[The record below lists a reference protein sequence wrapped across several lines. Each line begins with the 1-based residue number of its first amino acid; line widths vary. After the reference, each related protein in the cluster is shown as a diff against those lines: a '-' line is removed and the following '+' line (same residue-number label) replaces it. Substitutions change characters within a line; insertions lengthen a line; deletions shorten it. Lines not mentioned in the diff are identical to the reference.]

1 MRAPVR
7 GQPRCSR
14 LPSSRNGPLPSLCL
28 SSVPDP
34 TLLRLDTV
42 PTMILLRE
50 FTHRWVVL
58 FLLGCCSACLARS
71 RLPSLRPIIKVS
83 PGGHP
88 YVTPQPAASAP
99 ALAAP
104 PPQRIHG
111 LHYCDYLNPSRTEW
125 AGPPSP
131 DIRRITL
138 PAGSTS
144 FLALIDIIADR
155 IGVSVTDVLSYV
167 DSAGDKI
174 TVIIFFLAQ

>member
-1 MRAPVR
+1 M
-7 GQPRCSR
+7 
-14 LPSSRNGPLPSLCL
+14 
-28 SSVPDP
+28 
-34 TLLRLDTV
+34 
-42 PTMILLRE
+42 
-50 FTHRWVVL
+50 
-58 FLLGCCSACLARS
+58 GCCSACLARS

-125 AGPPSP
+125 AGPP

-174 TVIIFFLAQ
+174 TVIIFFLAPVEKESRFHLEGVCSCPCTLSTNARANHQPHHHQTQLRRRRRRRRQLNTAAARTTP